1 MRVLTGVGWEIEG
14 ILGHKESDCPRE
26 SGAEKSEELIVL
38 EGSLARLE
46 EKIDGETSVNALILR
61 SRS

>member
-1 MRVLTGVGWEIEG
+1 VSVLTGIGGEIEG
-14 ILGHKESDCPRE
+14 IFGHSESDCPRE

-38 EGSLARLE
+38 EGPPARLE
-46 EKIDGETSVNALILR
+46 ERRDGEDWVNALILR

>member
-1 MRVLTGVGWEIEG
+1 MRVLTGVGCEMEG
-14 ILGHKESDCPRE
+14 ILGHSESDCPRE

-46 EKIDGETSVNALILR
+46 EKIVGEASVNALILR